1 MCLGLLR
8 IAVDILITSEEKESV
23 EHRTSKIN
31 SAGCG

>member
-23 EHRTSKIN
+23 TSKIN
-31 SAGCG
+31 SAGRG